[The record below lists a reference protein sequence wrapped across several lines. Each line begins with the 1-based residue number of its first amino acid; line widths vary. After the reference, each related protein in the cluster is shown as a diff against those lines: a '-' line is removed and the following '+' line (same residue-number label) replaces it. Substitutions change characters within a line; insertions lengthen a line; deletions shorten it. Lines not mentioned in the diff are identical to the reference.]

1 MGFGEEKMAT
11 LVKCGYTDCD
21 WSYKTKEGGDTLEI
35 TLKEVVIHYFN
46 EHDVPRPMWEFYVQ

>member
-1 MGFGEEKMAT
+1 MAT

-21 WSYKTKEGGDTLEI
+21 WSYKTAEGGDTLEI